1 MTYQEFINLKEIDK
15 VICTTEFSENIY
27 TFSIRNFVSEWDKKI
42 VYSGSINQFI
52 LDGTVKS
59 NMYVI
64 DKITESELFIYDY
77 FLGERTEAT
86 IQLKNLVKL

>member
-1 MTYQEFINLKEIDK
+1 MTYQEFINLKETDK
-15 VICTTEFSENIY
+15 VKITTEFSENIY
-27 TFSIRNFVSEWDKKI
+27 TFSIRNFVSEWNNEK
-42 VYSGSINQFI
+42 VYSGSITQYI

-64 DKITESELFIYDY
+64 DKLTKNELFIYDY

>member
-1 MTYQEFINLKEIDK
+1 MTYKEFINLKESDK
-15 VICTTEFSENIY
+15 VTCKTEFSENIY
-27 TFSIRNFVSEWDKKI
+27 YFHLRSYYSELQEKD
-42 VYSGSINQFI
+42 VYGGSINQFI
-52 LDGTVKS
+52 LDNTIKP

-64 DKITESELFIYDY
+64 DKLTENEVFIYDY

>member
-1 MTYQEFINLKEIDK
+1 MTYKEFINLKETDK
-15 VICTTEFSENIY
+15 VTCKTEYSENFY
-27 TFSIRNFVSEWDKKI
+27 YFHLRSYYSELHEKE
-42 VYSGSINQFI
+42 VYGGSINQFI
-52 LDGTVKS
+52 LDNTIKS

-64 DKITESELFIYDY
+64 DKLTESELFIYDY

>member
-1 MTYQEFINLKEIDK
+1 MTYQEFINLKESDK
-15 VICTTEFSENIY
+15 VTCKTEFSENIY
-27 TFSIRNFVSEWDKKI
+27 TFNIRNFVSEWDNKT
-42 VYSGSINQFI
+42 VYSGSITQYI
-52 LDGTVKS
+52 LDGTIKS

-64 DKITESELFIYDY
+64 DKLTENELFIYDY

>member
-1 MTYQEFINLKEIDK
+1 MTYQEFINLKESDK
-15 VICTTEFSENIY
+15 VSITTEFADNVY
-27 TFSIRNFVSEWDKKI
+27 CFSIRSFVSEWDNKI
-42 VYSGSINQFI
+42 VYSGAIYQYI

-64 DKITESELFIYDY
+64 DKLTENKLFIYDY

>member
-1 MTYQEFINLKEIDK
+1 MTYQEFINLKESDK
-15 VICTTEFSENIY
+15 VSITTEFADNVY
-27 TFSIRNFVSEWDKKI
+27 CFSIRSFVSEWDNKI
-42 VYSGSINQFI
+42 VYSGAIYQYI
-52 LDGTVKS
+52 LDGTIKS

-64 DKITESELFIYDY
+64 DKLTENEIFIYDY